1 MDYNAVYSF
10 ANSHIDLLKD
20 ISPFNL
26 ILIFST
32 IFSSVPL
39 FLGKEYEFLSFFLI
53 LQSLIILLVYQINSN
68 KINSIFNSIVYTT
81 LLILYFFII
90 FFGIVLYNNST
101 GINIFIKFISLLYI
115 LLFSQPSDNN
125 NIFSIQMIVMFLL
138 LLYTSM
144 IIYDYFITNSLN
156 REE

>member
-10 ANSHIDLLKD
+10 ANSHIDVLKD

-32 IFSSVPL
+32 IFSSTAL

-115 LLFSQPSDNN
+115 LLFSQPTDNN
-125 NIFSIQMIVMFLL
+125 NIFPIQMIVMSFL
-138 LLYTSM
+138 LLYTHDYL
-144 IIYDYFITNSLN
+144 IILSLTH
-156 REE
+156 